1 MAEPTKASTQDP
13 ELPPYEQWKLWRERH
28 TSEADPKY
36 RDEQEKRI
44 HPQGIF
50 QYRDFEKREE
60 STMGLIDVKFQ
71 EVNFT
76 IASPRVV
83 IIGAGFGGLLLA
95 VRIIQAGF
103 CMAKDIMI
111 LDEGTD
117 FGGTWNWNRYP
128 GLMCDI
134 ESYIYLPLLEETGYK
149 PSGKYVSGVE
159 IQQHAVRI
167 AKQWNLVDRT
177 FFGFDVRSMVWNE
190 RDSCWEVEADTPRG
204 YALIEAN
211 FALFATGLLNTPKVP
226 AIEGL
231 DQFKGKVI
239 HSSRWD
245 YTYTGGSWENPE
257 MDKLKDKRIGVIGT
271 GASAVQIIPEL
282 AKYAKD
288 VIVFQRTPSSVRPR
302 NGHVVHDDSEFE
314 ELGWQ
319 RKRMENFNA
328 FLSNEHP
335 LPEKNLVN
343 DSWSNMQ
350 SYSVLIGGPSNLDE
364 KHLKE
369 MLKKDTEIQNEVRK
383 RISDIVNSPET
394 AESLSPY
401 YYGWCKRPCFSDV
414 FLQTFNKPSV
424 SLVDTKGKGIDGI
437 NEQGIMANGASYDL
451 DAILFCTGYGLGS
464 AVDRSR
470 FSITGRGG
478 QSLRKKWHE
487 NGIAT
492 LHGVMSCDFP
502 NLFFTGPYQTA
513 ATANYLY
520 ILDQLAIHVAFI
532 LSQAGKLAEA
542 STTDLEA
549 SDTDL
554 DEPAAFTVEPTRD
567 GEEQWAKLTGDM
579 AYGLH
584 GSHYLCTPSYL
595 NAEGLVFGMS
605 KEQAEKVWRGTVWGK
620 GVKDYINRLEKW
632 RTEKIEENLKLTF
645 LDEPVPKKE

>member
-13 ELPPYEQWKLWRERH
+13 ELPPYKQWKLWREGH
-28 TSEADPKY
+28 TSEADAKY

-50 QYRDFEKREE
+50 QYKDFEKRKEAGDLPE
-60 STMGLIDVKFQ
+60 DANIVFHEVVTTM
-71 EVNFT
+71 
-76 IASPRVV
+76 AYSRVV

-111 LDEGTD
+111 LDQGTD

-159 IQQHAVRI
+159 IQKHAVRI

-177 FFGFDVRSMVWNE
+177 FFGFDVYSLVW
-190 RDSCWEVEADTPRG
+190 DVGHSCWDIEANTTRG
-204 YALIEAN
+204 YASIWTDFVLS
-211 FALFATGLLNTPKVP
+211 ATGLLNTPKVP

-257 MDKLKDKRIGVIGT
+257 MDKLKDKRIGVVGT

-288 VIVFQRTPSSVRPR
+288 VIVFQRTPSSVSPR
-302 NGHVVHDDSEFE
+302 DGHVVHDNGEFE
-314 ELGWQ
+314 EPGWQ

-335 LPEKNLVN
+335 LPENNLVN
-343 DSWSNMQ
+343 DLWSNMQ
-350 SYSVLIGGPSNLDE
+350 SYSVLIGGPSNLDKKYLE
-364 KHLKE
+364 KMTE
-369 MLKKDTEIQNEVRK
+369 KDMEIQKEVRN
-383 RISDIVNSPET
+383 RISDIVTNPET

-414 FLQTFNKPSV
+414 FLQAFNQSNV
-424 SLVDTKGKGIDGI
+424 SLVDTKGKGIDSI
-437 NEQGIMANGASYDL
+437 NEQGIITNGASYEL

-464 AVDRSR
+464 AVDRSQI
-470 FSITGRGG
+470 SITGGGG
-478 QSLRKKWHE
+478 QSLQKKWHE

-513 ATANYLY
+513 ATANYPY
-520 ILDQLAIHVAFI
+520 ILDQIAIHVAFI

-542 STTDLEA
+542 SNTDLE
-549 SDTDL
+549 
-554 DEPAAFTVEPTRD
+554 EPAAFTVEPTRD
-567 GEEQWAKLTGDM
+567 GEEKWAKLTGDM
-579 AYGLH
+579 ALGLQ

-605 KEQAEKVWRGTVWGK
+605 KEQAEKFWRGSVWGK
-620 GVKDYINRLEKW
+620 GVKDYITRLEMW
-632 RTEKIEENLKLTF
+632 RTEKIEDNLKLTF
-645 LDEPVPKKE
+645 LDEPHTVPKKE